1 MQGCCEFPQFTQY
14 YGELLNGLGV
24 FKAVPASGNAAGLH
38 LTSIAPAIGM
48 LKPDL
53 TLSMTTMVLKP
64 LMFGLL

>member
-1 MQGCCEFPQFTQY
+1 MQDCCEYPEFTQY
-14 YGELLNGLGV
+14 YGEIMNGLYV
-24 FKAVPASGNAAGLH
+24 LKAVPASGNAAGLH
-38 LTSIAPAIGM
+38 LTSIAPGIGM